1 MKNQNKQSAKVIQQ
15 SVKKVK
21 DIKEIE
27 KKKDL
32 KKVEIANISL
42 EAFRDLF

>member
-1 MKNQNKQSAKVIQQ
+1 MGRKMKNLQK
-15 SVKKVK
+15 SVKKAK

-32 KKVEIANISL
+32 KKVEIANMSL

>member
-27 KKKDL
+27 KNKEL
-32 KKVEIANISL
+32 KKVNIASMSL